1 MKDVVFLGP
10 SLPLDAARAL
20 CDADYRPPAQMGDV
34 YRAACEKPRAIAIID
49 GLFERVPAVWHKEIL
64 YALHQGI
71 PVYGGSSM
79 GALRAAELDAFGM
92 IGIGRVYRDFAQ
104 GVLTDDDEVAVA
116 HGGAEDG
123 YRATSVAMVSLR
135 AGIAA
140 AIEQQ
145 LIDKADAAPLIEAS
159 KARAYPERSW
169 EALLADAA
177 RMLDP
182 SRCADLRGWLAR
194 TRPDCKRDD
203 AIAVLQ
209 QLASSR
215 SAPPPA
221 LPAFEFEH
229 TVYWEAVET
238 YCGQQGTAGAGARF
252 ERIRNHVRIFEADR
266 EPVVDRALLLFL
278 AEQELRRSKLSA
290 PDDRSALAAFRKR
303 RGLAS
308 AAALA
313 DWMARQELSRSDCLE
328 LARLEAGVA
337 IVRDR
342 HIASVDRFLPTQL
355 KLEGRYA
362 EMAAKVARKWQAIGD
377 AAHGALNEQDVD
389 DFDTVLAWYQQRH
402 GRITETLE
410 EHASRLGVG
419 SLHQWREEIFAEY
432 LACAAT
438 GA

>member
-10 SLPLDAARAL
+10 SLPLDAARSL

-64 YALHQGI
+64 HALHQGI
-71 PVYGGSSM
+71 PVYGGASM

-92 IGIGRVYRDFAQ
+92 IGVGRVYRDFAQ

-135 AGIAA
+135 AGLAA
-140 AIEQQ
+140 AMAQQ
-145 LIDKADAAPLIEAS
+145 LLDAAEAATLLEAS

-169 EALLADAA
+169 EALLADAG
-177 RMLDP
+177 RVLDS
-182 SRCADLRGWLAR
+182 SRCADLRGWLAQA
-194 TRPDCKRDD
+194 RPDCKRDD

-209 QLASSR
+209 QLAASR
-215 SAPPPA
+215 GAPPPA

-238 YCGQQGTAGAGARF
+238 YCGQQGTGDGARF
-252 ERIRNHVRIFEADR
+252 ERIRNHVRIFEPDR
-266 EPVVDRALLLFL
+266 EPLVQRALLLFL
-278 AEQELRRSKLSA
+278 VEQELRRSKLSA
-290 PDDRSALAAFRKR
+290 PDDRSALAAFRQR

-313 DWMARQELSRSDCLE
+313 DWMARQSLSRADCLE

-342 HIASVDRFLPTQL
+342 HVAAVDRFLPTQL

-362 EMAAKVARKWQAIGD
+362 ELAGQVARKWQATGD

-402 GRITETLE
+402 GRITGTLE
-410 EHASRLGVG
+410 EHAGQLGVG

-438 GA
+438 SA

>member
-10 SLPLDAARAL
+10 SLPLDVARTL

-34 YRAACEKPRAIAIID
+34 YRAACEKPRAIALID

-64 YALHQGI
+64 HALHQGI
-71 PVYGGSSM
+71 PVYGGASM

-135 AGIAA
+135 AGLAA
-140 AIEQQ
+140 AADQQ
-145 LIDKADAAPLIEAS
+145 LLAAAEAATLLEAS

-169 EALLADAA
+169 EALLADAG
-177 RMLDP
+177 RILDP
-182 SRCADLRGWLAR
+182 SRCADLRGWLAQ

-209 QLASSR
+209 QLAASR
-215 SAPPPA
+215 TAPPPV
-221 LPAFEFEH
+221 LPPFEFEH
-229 TVYWEAVET
+229 TVYWDAVET
-238 YCGQQGTAGAGARF
+238 YCGQHGAAADGARF

-278 AEQELRRSKLSA
+278 AGQEMRRSKLSA
-290 PDDRSALAAFRKR
+290 PDDRGALAAFRKR

-313 DWMARQELSRSDCLE
+313 DWMARQDLSRSDCLD
-328 LARLEAGVA
+328 LARLEAGIA

-362 EMAAKVARKWQAIGD
+362 ELATQVARKWQAIGD

-389 DFDTVLAWYQQRH
+389 AFETVLAWYQQRH

-410 EHASRLGVG
+410 EHASQLGVG

-438 GA
+438 ST